1 MPHRLPPFSMPITK
15 RTATFALTCTLLC
28 SVTPAVSQPTSLP
41 TAVPT
46 SQPTG
51 ERTSEPTSRPTNT
64 PTAHPTSLPTSPP
77 TTRQPTVE
85 PTAPLTQRCAA
96 VTELQPRGCCGG
108 IASQGGQLVQLNPAE
123 ITQFACHDVC
133 RNSSTCVAFDANV
146 ELGFCVLHTGPQT
159 STVVGGVC
167 FTASCFNCVTQAP
180 VASPTLAPTP
190 RAGTP
195 QTPAPSFPVPPNAG
209 QGSSEDSSTTAIVVA
224 TVLALMLVGF
234 VVLREYRKQR
244 AEARDK
250 KQLEAVQKASVHVG
264 LDGNG
269 ASGHRE
275 PPQSTVPLGTGA
287 GAANAVGMAVYATP
301 LCANDA
307 SGPMQYD
314 TVTDNVAAAA
324 SSTTLDNEGYVAP
337 ASAQVVVSP
346 TLSGAVGLPL
356 GARTAARPVLDA
368 DHYVEG
374 SNLLHVANAAV
385 IRNAELDS
393 EGYVQHPRSSAAGE
407 CLDNRAGAGVGASSD
422 GTVSE
427 V

>member
-1 MPHRLPPFSMPITK
+1 
-15 RTATFALTCTLLC
+15 
-28 SVTPAVSQPTSLP
+28 
-41 TAVPT
+41 
-46 SQPTG
+46 
-51 ERTSEPTSRPTNT
+51 
-64 PTAHPTSLPTSPP
+64 
-77 TTRQPTVE
+77 
-85 PTAPLTQRCAA
+85 
-96 VTELQPRGCCGG
+96 
-108 IASQGGQLVQLNPAE
+108 
-123 ITQFACHDVC
+123 
-133 RNSSTCVAFDANV
+133 
-146 ELGFCVLHTGPQT
+146 
-159 STVVGGVC
+159 
-167 FTASCFNCVTQAP
+167 
-180 VASPTLAPTP
+180 
-190 RAGTP
+190 
-195 QTPAPSFPVPPNAG
+195 
-209 QGSSEDSSTTAIVVA
+209 
-224 TVLALMLVGF
+224 MLVGF
-234 VVLREYRKQR
+234 LVLREYQKQR
-244 AEARDK
+244 AEALNK
-250 KQLEAVQKASVHVG
+250 KQLEDVQKASVHVG

-301 LCANDA
+301 PCANRATDA

-356 GARTAARPVLDA
+356 APRTAARPLLDA

-374 SNLLHVANAAV
+374 SNLPHVANARPPNAAV
-385 IRNAELDS
+385 VRNAELDS

-422 GTVSE
+422 GTVTE